1 LEHHKRANFQ
11 EAIKS
16 TYILEIRS
24 KLPSGGVVVTQ
35 METFHKYDGWKQMG
49 RGQEEILELF
59 AEVIN
64 SSKKGTKLHSVVV
77 SLRARKRW
85 ATLL

>member
-1 LEHHKRANFQ
+1 
-11 EAIKS
+11 
-16 TYILEIRS
+16 
-24 KLPSGGVVVTQ
+24 